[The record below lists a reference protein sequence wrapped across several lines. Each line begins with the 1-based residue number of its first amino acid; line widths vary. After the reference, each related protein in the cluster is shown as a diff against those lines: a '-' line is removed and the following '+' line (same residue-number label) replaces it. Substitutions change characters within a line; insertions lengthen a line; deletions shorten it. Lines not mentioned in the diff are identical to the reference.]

1 MFEKLVS
8 ILLVPLLFLQTMLP
22 TFLGNRY
29 DPATFD
35 ADRASLHSL
44 SDYIEYVE
52 NNGAPSYSTAV
63 FVKKLAPFSQLLR
76 TLNGRPFA
84 KEDEKYLNV
93 KIDET
98 LTEMCDYMAQESG
111 LDLVLLLSSVPN
123 LNYPA
128 ELLVNKL
135 HFDPTQLRDA
145 FYAMRDKAYADG
157 QTYLGY
163 LFYLLGVYYSVIS
176 EVDFYAQPYGENPDE
191 IEVIMD
197 IVLGDGER
205 METHPGIIINTQT
218 GEVHGWTDKGLIDV
232 GFDFNWKDVLIYGA
246 VHAWQRAL
254 GFSAIY
260 DLLANATPLFNMN
273 TRRFHFDYN
282 GKEWMI
288 QIWKGNYGL
297 VTNGVEVGVYNRP
310 KGSVGTFY
318 NAAGDDELMMM
329 SASLYHGDTLL
340 FTEGP
345 EMHWWLSAFKLSK
358 TIYQPKDLT
367 MTFTIEMKDEAMLQ
381 AFTAAID
388 NHGAHD
394 VTYTVDGLT
403 VTAKY

>member
-8 ILLVPLLFLQTMLP
+8 ILLVPFLFLQTMLP
-22 TFLGNRY
+22 AFLGNRY
-29 DPATFD
+29 DPAAFD

-63 FVKKLAPFSQLLR
+63 FVKKIAPLGQLMR
-76 TLNGRPFA
+76 TLTGRPFA
-84 KEDEKYLNV
+84 KEDEKYLNT
-93 KIDET
+93 KIDNT
-98 LTEMCDYMAQESG
+98 LTELCGYIAQESG
-111 LDLVLLLSSVPN
+111 LDIVALIGSVPN

-128 ELLVNKL
+128 EFAAETLHVN
-135 HFDPTQLRDA
+135 TTALREQFFA
-145 FYAMRDKAYADG
+145 LRDKAYASG
-157 QTYLGY
+157 NTFLGY
-163 LFYLLGVYYSVIS
+163 ILYLLGVYYSVIT
-176 EVDFYAQPYGENPDE
+176 EVDIYTRPYEPNPDE
-191 IEVIMD
+191 IEI
-197 IVLGDGER
+197 IVDVVYYDGER
-205 METHPGIIINTQT
+205 AEIHPGMLINQKT
-218 GEVHGWTDKGLIDV
+218 GEVHGWTDKGLIDL
-232 GFDFNWKDVLIYGA
+232 GFDFNINDVLIYGT
-246 VHAWQRAL
+246 VHSWQRAL
-254 GFSAIY
+254 GFTTIY
-260 DLLANATPLFNMN
+260 DILANAIPLFNMS

-318 NAAGDDELMMM
+318 NAVSDDEMMMM

-340 FTEGP
+340 FTKGP
-345 EMHWWLSAFKLSK
+345 ELHWWLSAFKLSR

-367 MTFTIEMKDEAMLQ
+367 MTFTIEMKDEAMLE

-388 NHGAHD
+388 SHSAHD
-394 VTYTVDGLT
+394 VTYTLDGLT
-403 VTAKY
+403 VSARY

>member
-1 MFEKLVS
+1 MFEKLIS

-63 FVKKLAPFSQLLR
+63 FVKKIAPLTQLLR
-76 TLNGRPFA
+76 TLTGRPFA
-84 KEDEKYLNV
+84 KEDEKYLNT
-93 KIDET
+93 KIDDT
-98 LTEMCDYMAQESG
+98 LTELCAYIAQESG
-111 LDLVLLLSSVPN
+111 LDIVALIGAAPN

-128 ELLVNKL
+128 EFAAETLHVN
-135 HFDPTQLRDA
+135 TTALREQ
-145 FYAMRDKAYADG
+145 FFSLRDKAYASG
-157 QTYLGY
+157 NTFLGY
-163 LFYLLGVYYSVIS
+163 VLYLLGVYYSVIT
-176 EVDFYAQPYGENPDE
+176 EVDIYTRPYEPNPDE
-191 IEVIMD
+191 IEI
-197 IVLGDGER
+197 IVDVTYYDGEHD
-205 METHPGIIINTQT
+205 EIHPGMLINQKT
-218 GEVHGWTDKGLIDV
+218 GEVRGWTDKGIIDL
-232 GFDFNWKDVLIYGA
+232 GFNFNINDVLIYGT

-254 GFSAIY
+254 GFSTIY
-260 DLLANATPLFNMN
+260 DILANALPLFNMS

-310 KGSVGTFY
+310 KGSIGTFY
-318 NAAGDDELMMM
+318 QAADDDELLMM

-340 FTEGP
+340 FTKGP
-345 EMHWWLSAFKLSK
+345 EMHWWISAFKLSK

-394 VTYTVDGLT
+394 VTYTTDGLT
-403 VTAKY
+403 VFAKY